1 MKTGMSKSKTSLPPG
16 IGTVL
21 KRLHYPLDI
30 ILICVRWYV
39 AYALSL
45 RNLEEMMAERGVNVD
60 HSTVHRWVIKL
71 VPLFE
76 KAFRQYKRP
85 VGKSWRMDE
94 TYIKVG
100 GQWKYLYRAVDKAGS
115 TVDFLLRARRD
126 KVAARRYFEKAI
138 GNNGEPE
145 TVTIDKSG
153 ANLAALDALN
163 AEREMPIRIRQVKY
177 LNNIVEQDH
186 RAIKRI
192 IRPMMGF
199 KDFCCA
205 RIILSGIELMHMIRK
220 RQMSGDTTRSVA
232 VQFYSLIT

>member
-1 MKTGMSKSKTSLPPG
+1 MSKSKTSLPPG